1 MLEGG
6 SGRAKV
12 CSERDG
18 FCCLAE
24 WSAEFGQDVF
34 ALGAFSGDHYR
45 DGSVLGRFNMQMCSG
60 RRFLPLITLYCRY
73 CSDEVRPAELNLEL
87 PTGLADRLRIPLDL
101 GRRLH
106 RAAPCRH
113 IQTGGCSLPGG
124 SIQGSNTNIKSLV
137 GFGRLALPRH
147 FYLGYSL
154 DVDV

>member
-1 MLEGG
+1 MTRIGGISPIFFPRYDDIYSFAVLEGG

-60 RRFLPLITLYCRY
+60 RRFYHLSPYIAGIAVMKCDPRNSTWSCRQDLLTDY
-73 CSDEVRPAELNLEL
+73 EYLSTSDAAFTEL
-87 PTGLADRLRIPLDL
+87 
-101 GRRLH
+101 
-106 RAAPCRH
+106 
-113 IQTGGCSLPGG
+113 
-124 SIQGSNTNIKSLV
+124 
-137 GFGRLALPRH
+137 RLAATFKPGVAVYPEVLFRDPTPTSSH
-147 FYLGYSL
+147 
-154 DVDV
+154 

>member
-6 SGRAKV
+6 SGRTKV
-12 CSERDG
+12 CSEREG

-60 RRFLPLITLYCRY
+60 NRYLPPVTLYCCIAVMKCDPRNSTWSCRQDLLTDY
-73 CSDEVRPAELNLEL
+73 DFLSTSDAAFTEL
-87 PTGLADRLRIPLDL
+87 
-101 GRRLH
+101 
-106 RAAPCRH
+106 
-113 IQTGGCSLPGG
+113 
-124 SIQGSNTNIKSLV
+124 
-137 GFGRLALPRH
+137 RLAATFKPGAAVYPEVLFRDPTPTSSH
-147 FYLGYSL
+147 QKLFKTLLCYGL